1 MKNKMKMLP
10 TGTIVKTKKNGKV
23 QVHHPSDSDYPLHL
37 LYYRQM
43 QQIEKQLNKISI

>member
-23 QVHHPSDSDYPLHL
+23 QVHHPSDKDYPLHL
-37 LYYRQM
+37 LYYRQIK
-43 QQIEKQLNKISI
+43 QIENNTKHIMT